1 MLKLGK
7 RVEALLEER
16 RGTAAGEALLEQ
28 RLHVHALKVLG
39 QVRWEA
45 WVYTRQCLLAHFHP
59 FSFLSALPLTIGPC
73 LCLGSF
79 QNRSLF

>member
-16 RGTAAGEALLEQ
+16 RGTAAAGEALLEQ

-39 QVRWEA
+39 QIRWEA
-45 WVYTRQCLLAHFHP
+45 RVYTRQCLLAHFSP
-59 FSFLSALPLTIGPC
+59 LSFSFSLAL
-73 LCLGSF
+73 
-79 QNRSLF
+79 Q